1 MASPLLSLII
11 FFSRKNPVL
20 FLRLPHHSP
29 HGLSLHILMQHTGNR
44 LFAVKHQKRVVLLA
58 VNILRPILRF
68 LLLTGADGLFCFIE
82 LHWGEVLGPLPK
94 PGILS

>member
-29 HGLSLHILMQHTGNR
+29 HGLSLFIFIQHTGNR
-44 LFAVKHQKRVVLLA
+44 LLAVKHQDWAVLLA
-58 VNILRPILRF
+58 VNRLHPTFCF
-68 LLLTGADGLFCFIE
+68 LLLFGG
-82 LHWGEVLGPLPK
+82 G
-94 PGILS
+94 